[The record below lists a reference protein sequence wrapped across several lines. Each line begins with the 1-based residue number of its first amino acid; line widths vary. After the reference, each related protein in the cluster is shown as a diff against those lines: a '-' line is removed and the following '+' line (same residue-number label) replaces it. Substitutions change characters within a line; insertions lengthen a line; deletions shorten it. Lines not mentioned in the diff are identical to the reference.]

1 MRNIIELEQI
11 SEELK
16 KHDLL
21 QPPFIA
27 DGKLIS
33 DFAKRVECYLE
44 LIDFIR
50 NKYPDNEI
58 IKQVKI
64 RTKSIIYLSD
74 KIIETLKL
82 FLTGNVKEAYK
93 KFDQAITNSS
103 MHTHLNKMTVP
114 LTKLCNSRTPLFR
127 VRKSECILKQ
137 REELFHIPFKNRH
150 LVSAQRFSV
159 SGLPCLYL
167 GTSIFVCWQEM
178 GKPDFDKLYIS
189 SFISDKENS
198 NIRILDLGYNL
209 TSALRTKPGDLWY
222 SFEQGLGDDY
232 DLNNDDFMD
241 QINDKISKLIAWPL
255 VLACNYT
262 KDNEHASFNKEYI
275 IPNLLMQWISS
286 DRNKNI
292 SGISY
297 RSTKILNQKDSDIG
311 INVIIPPKIEN
322 IAETNDTHCPVLKKI
337 LKVTNLFLGLYSV
350 L

>member
-93 KFDQAITNSS
+93 KFDQA
-103 MHTHLNKMTVP
+103 
-114 LTKLCNSRTPLFR
+114 
-127 VRKSECILKQ
+127 
-137 REELFHIPFKNRH
+137 
-150 LVSAQRFSV
+150 
-159 SGLPCLYL
+159 
-167 GTSIFVCWQEM
+167 
-178 GKPDFDKLYIS
+178 
-189 SFISDKENS
+189 
-198 NIRILDLGYNL
+198 
-209 TSALRTKPGDLWY
+209 
-222 SFEQGLGDDY
+222 
-232 DLNNDDFMD
+232 
-241 QINDKISKLIAWPL
+241 
-255 VLACNYT
+255 
-262 KDNEHASFNKEYI
+262 
-275 IPNLLMQWISS
+275 
-286 DRNKNI
+286 
-292 SGISY
+292 
-297 RSTKILNQKDSDIG
+297 
-311 INVIIPPKIEN
+311 
-322 IAETNDTHCPVLKKI
+322 
-337 LKVTNLFLGLYSV
+337 
-350 L
+350 